1 MSFGLVF
8 KRLAEAEI
16 AEAFAWYDQRGID
29 QGRAFLAELERVERF
44 VKLNPLLYPKVE
56 GDIRRANLRR
66 PDIKCS
72 TWSTATSLPAVVLSS
87 TPGSAGRTRPG
98 RWRQALTSGHD

>member
-66 PDIKCS
+66 FPYSMFYVVDGDIVAGCRAFINTGIRWSDQARTMATGPDFG
-72 TWSTATSLPAVVLSS
+72 A
-87 TPGSAGRTRPG
+87 
-98 RWRQALTSGHD
+98 

>member
-16 AEAFAWYDQRGID
+16 AEAFAWYDRRGID

-66 PDIKCS
+66 FPYSMFYVVDGDIV
-72 TWSTATSLPAVVLSS
+72 AVLSCFHQHRDPLVG
-87 TPGSAGRTRPG
+87 PGPDDGDRP
-98 RWRQALTSGHD
+98 